1 LLYIAYYCYVLIDK
15 EVLLLGILV

>member
-1 LLYIAYYCYVLIDK
+1 LYIAYYCYALIDK